1 MRIMFVNS
9 FEIAILRILVKMQ
22 KPVSI
27 PFLVEGFP
35 NNSEDFVLW
44 AIGNLLKS
52 GFISYL
58 DNQKRDCIIYN
69 KQRRKEILKIIDPL
83 PDLETEPGQLFSIP
97 KQELKEQKPVLTTD
111 RRRGTSNK
119 RLYSLH
125 KHPYHTR
132 IALAISILSI
142 GSVIILGS
150 MTPTSSIY
158 RHLGLLGAYY
168 HHNYYPS
175 YNMAVYYDQL
185 GNHSLYNP
193 KFLKTE
199 EITSGNS
206 ILLYLPHESSQS
218 CNV

>member
-58 DNQKRDCIIYN
+58 VNQKRDCIIYN
-69 KQRRKEILKIIDPL
+69 KAKRKEILKIIDPL
-83 PDLETEPGQLFSIP
+83 PDLGTDTEGLSSIP
-97 KQELKEQKPVLTTD
+97 NQELNEQKPILATD
-111 RRRGTSNK
+111 RKISSSNR

-125 KHPYHTR
+125 KQHYR
-132 IALAISILSI
+132 AKIALTISILSI
-142 GSVIILGS
+142 GSVII
-150 MTPTSSIY
+150 
-158 RHLGLLGAYY
+158 
-168 HHNYYPS
+168 
-175 YNMAVYYDQL
+175 
-185 GNHSLYNP
+185 
-193 KFLKTE
+193 
-199 EITSGNS
+199 
-206 ILLYLPHESSQS
+206 
-218 CNV
+218 